1 MTHANQ
7 IKATILCAQ
16 GAKPN
21 PEISS
26 LCDGNV
32 MLATNWSS
40 PGPYLKVF
48 WKNKLNLVNKTK

>member
-7 IKATILCAQ
+7 IQKPLLLCTQ

-21 PEISS
+21 QETSS

-32 MLATNWSS
+32 MLIQT
-40 PGPYLKVF
+40 GVLMVHI
-48 WKNKLNLVNKTK
+48 